1 MPFSYEEFDLSSVR
15 TDPLESRLSK
25 VRAEDSAR
33 PSEPGGGI
41 LAVAIIDADTRPT
54 HSGTR

>member
-1 MPFSYEEFDLSSVR
+1 MPFSYEEFDLSDVR
-15 TDPLESRLSK
+15 TYPLESRQSK

-41 LAVAIIDADTRPT
+41 LAAAIIDADTRPT
-54 HSGTR
+54 PSGTR

>member
-1 MPFSYEEFDLSSVR
+1 MPFSYDEFDLSGVPTYR
-15 TDPLESRLSK
+15 LESRQSK

-41 LAVAIIDADTRPT
+41 LAAAIIDTDTRPT
-54 HSGTR
+54 HSGAR